1 MIRFLDSVDH
11 YATVDITEK
20 WTQFYSMGQGALAG
34 TGSLPPTVGAITG
47 RRDTQ
52 SLRFRCAWDTTAD
65 PEGDIDVFDAM
76 ALGLTT
82 PSSGNL
88 FVAGFAFRATG
99 NLTFARLHQ
108 PSTLNGENISLIND
122 ALATV
127 NRSYISM
134 CRVDG
139 STHIGLS
146 IKTNGELEVWR
157 GNGALTSDAAPDSL
171 GSSNG
176 LALQM
181 ENYFYIEMRVELHA
195 TLGTVQIWVD
205 GDLWID
211 LSGINTLGKANGGA
225 VLVDSWD
232 EWVIG
237 AYRSTELNGPVN
249 NASGYWDYDDLY
261 LVDNDSSDTLNT
273 PVDLLGDTRIDYL
286 VPIQDVVRGWTPLT
300 GVQHYEMVDEI
311 PPDDDLSYNYTDTVN
326 AVDTFTLEAAPVAG
340 ANLTAVAPI
349 FSRKRETGGNSKTQ
363 PVWRVGGTNY
373 TKDPIGD
380 TGTYTFRQGI
390 WTLNPATVGVIS
402 GAAFNASSV
411 GYKKQA

>member
-20 WTQFYSMGQGALAG
+20 WTQFYSMGQGILAS
-34 TGSLPPTVGAITG
+34 TGSLPPTVGLTTG

-52 SLRFRCAWDTTAD
+52 SLRFRCAWDNSAD
-65 PEGDIDVFDAM
+65 PNIDVFDAD
-76 ALGLTT
+76 ALGITLPT
-82 PSSGNL
+82 SGNL
-88 FVAGFAFRATG
+88 FVCGSAFRASG
-99 NLTFARLHQ
+99 NLTFGRIHI
-108 PSTLNGENISLIND
+108 PTTLDGRNIDLTGD
-122 ALATV
+122 ALAAY
-127 NRSYISM
+127 NRSWIYL
-134 CRVDG
+134 VQEDG
-139 STHIGLS
+139 FPHIGLTV
-146 IKTNGELEVWR
+146 KTNGELAVYR
-157 GNGALTSDAAPDSL
+157 GEGTSSTDPEPTLL
-171 GSSNG
+171 GDSNG

-181 ENYFYIEMRVELHA
+181 ENYFYIEMRVELDA
-195 TLGTVQIWVD
+195 VAGTVQIWVD

-211 LSGINTLGKANGGA
+211 LSGINTLGKADGGA
-225 VLVDSWD
+225 PLTATWD

-237 AYRSTELNGPVN
+237 AYRSTEVDGPVN
-249 NASGYWDYDDLY
+249 SASGYWDYDDIY
-261 LVDNDSSDTLNT
+261 LVDNDASDPLNT
-273 PVDLLGDTRIDYL
+273 SVDLLGDTRIDYL

-300 GVQHYEMVDEI
+300 GTEHYLMVDEI
-311 PPDDDLSYNYTDTVN
+311 PPDDDLSYNYTDVVS
-326 AVDTFTLEAAPVAG
+326 AVDTFTLESAPVVG

-373 TKDPIGD
+373 VKDPIGD

-390 WTLNPATVGVIS
+390 WTLNPATVGTIS